1 LDEDKIDKET
11 LLTAVSGR
19 GLKSNRATTNPP
31 LKSSDF
37 LQETDKKVK
46 EIIKQILQAQ
56 KETPDCG
63 VSIKTSIGESVTLSE
78 AVTPVQLGRVRQ
90 QFTTYLRNLPT
101 AKNSD
106 EAVSLFLQFLVNP
119 GNTLS

>member
-1 LDEDKIDKET
+1 LVEFYHISYSNFF
-11 LLTAVSGR
+11 VS

-56 KETPDCG
+56 KEAGDCG
-63 VSIKTSIGESVTLSE
+63 VSIKV
-78 AVTPVQLGRVRQ
+78 AQR
-90 QFTTYLRNLPT
+90 
-101 AKNSD
+101 
-106 EAVSLFLQFLVNP
+106 
-119 GNTLS
+119 

>member
-1 LDEDKIDKET
+1 MKLFIV
-11 LLTAVSGR
+11 L

-56 KETPDCG
+56 NETPDCG
-63 VSIKTSIGESVTLSE
+63 VSIKV
-78 AVTPVQLGRVRQ
+78 V
-90 QFTTYLRNLPT
+90 YLFEKFIL
-101 AKNSD
+101 KFFQD
-106 EAVSLFLQFLVNP
+106 EHW
-119 GNTLS
+119 